1 MLALPDH
8 FKLFNLQRRF
18 AIDALALDEAYR
30 TVQSQVHPDR
40 FVSGTAAEGRVAMQW
55 ATRANEAY
63 RTLKSPLKRAA
74 YLCEIAGVAVEADSN
89 TAMPADFLTQQME
102 WREALD
108 DARDAGDG
116 ATLLQLNATMEAER
130 ARIIGEIA
138 HALDVDAAYRLAAA
152 RVRQLM
158 FVEKFGSEVSSAI
171 ETIRGNHAPA

>member
-8 FKLFNLQRRF
+8 FKLFDLPRRF
-18 AIDALALDEAYR
+18 EINSLALDTAYR

-40 FVSGTAAEGRVAMQW
+40 FVTGTAAESRVAMQW

-74 YLCEIAGVAVEADSN
+74 YLCELAGIPIEAESN
-89 TAMPADFLTQQME
+89 TAMPVDFLTQQMQ

-108 DARDAGDG
+108 DARDSGDG
-116 ATLLQLNATMEAER
+116 ATLLRLSETMEAER
-130 ARIIGEIA
+130 ARITGEIA
-138 HALDVDAAYRLAAA
+138 HALDVDAAYQSAAA

-158 FVEKFGSEVSSAI
+158 FVEKFGDEVSSAI
-171 ETIRGNHAPA
+171 ETIRGHASA

>member
-8 FKLFNLQRRF
+8 FKLFDLPRRF
-18 AIDALALDEAYR
+18 EINPLALDTAYR

-40 FVSGTAAEGRVAMQW
+40 FVTGTAAEGRVAMQW

-63 RTLKSPLKRAA
+63 RTLKSPLERAA
-74 YLCEIAGVAVEADSN
+74 YLCELAGIPIEAESN
-89 TAMPADFLTQQME
+89 TAMPADFLIQQME

-108 DARDAGDG
+108 DARDAGNG
-116 ATLLQLNATMEAER
+116 ATLLQLNETMEAER
-130 ARIIGEIA
+130 ARITGEIA
-138 HALDVDAAYRLAAA
+138 RALDVDAEYGLAAA

-171 ETIRGNHAPA
+171 ETVRGHASA